1 MSAPFSKVGLAIA
14 FSPTAVALLA
24 EAYHIVQMLN
34 ADLVLIHVG
43 VRQPD
48 SAHQM
53 DSLFAQAKIPKD
65 RAKIVWEEGD
75 PTKKI
80 LKVTQREKIDLLLVG
95 ALKKERFVSL
105 YIGTIAR
112 RIMRKARCS
121 VLVICKPTAKPT
133 PIKNIV
139 VNAEDS
145 NYIEDATRA
154 ACWIGM
160 REDSHWIHIVR
171 ELKLLGLTM
180 SAANEY
186 TEDEYNRARQQLVQ
200 SEIDEVK
207 EMLKG
212 IPHEGLHI
220 NVKVISGKSGFELS
234 RFTRRKKAELLVV
247 GAPTRKFFWLDRVFP
262 HDLEYIFADLPCN
275 LLIIQKLKK
284 PS

>member
-1 MSAPFSKVGLAIA
+1 MSAPFSRVGLAIA
-14 FSPTAVALLA
+14 FSPTAVALLT
-24 EAYHIVQMLN
+24 EAYHIVQMLD
-34 ADLVLIHVG
+34 AELVLIHVG
-43 VRQPD
+43 ARQPD
-48 SAHQM
+48 SEHQM
-53 DSLFAQAKIPKD
+53 ESLIAQAKIPND
-65 RAKIVWEEGD
+65 SVKIVWEQGD

-95 ALKKERFVSL
+95 ALKKERLVSL

-121 VLVICKPTAKPT
+121 VLVICKPSAKPI

-145 NYIEDATRA
+145 HYIEDATRA

-160 REDSHWIHIVR
+160 RQDSQWIHVVR

-200 SEIDEVK
+200 SEIDDVE
-207 EMLKG
+207 EMLKN

-275 LLIIQKLKK
+275 LLIVQKLKK